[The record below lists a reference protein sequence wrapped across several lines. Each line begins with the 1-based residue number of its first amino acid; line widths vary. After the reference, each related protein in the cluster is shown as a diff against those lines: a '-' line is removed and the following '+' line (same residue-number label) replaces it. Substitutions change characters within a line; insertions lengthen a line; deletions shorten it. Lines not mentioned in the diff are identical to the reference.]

1 MNGHPFDTKHT
12 FRINRFTD
20 IERYASI
27 DETYVEP
34 TVEEYR
40 PKVWLPYLNQD
51 VGLTCQRNIYEHGSL
66 ILKDVISM

>member
-40 PKVWLPYLNQD
+40 PKVWLPTSIKMLD
-51 VGLTCQRNIYEHGSL
+51 SL
-66 ILKDVISM
+66 AKGTSTSMAR